1 MIPAGRYSHTCD
13 CVDLADLAGRRCLIV
28 GGRQS
33 AFEWAALLRE
43 RGAAAVYVCHRHD
56 TPAFVESDWSWV
68 NPMLAKFAREPAWY
82 RDLADSDREKL
93 NQRFWRE
100 GRMKLE
106 PWLAPRLDHPSV
118 ELMPNTN
125 VSSCRESSGGALQV
139 DLDNGQMRAVDHVI
153 FATGYKVDMA
163 RVPFLSQRL
172 RDGMKTEDGF
182 PVLDAA
188 MQTTL
193 PGLYVTS
200 LPATRAFGLFFGFTS
215 AVRASAII
223 VGSALRHAGHRRSR
237 DRRGV

>member
-1 MIPAGRYSHTCD
+1 M
-13 CVDLADLAGRRCLIV
+13 
-28 GGRQS
+28 
-33 AFEWAALLRE
+33 
-43 RGAAAVYVCHRHD
+43 
-56 TPAFVESDWSWV
+56 
-68 NPMLAKFAREPAWY
+68 
-82 RDLADSDREKL
+82 
-93 NQRFWRE
+93 
-100 GRMKLE
+100 
-106 PWLAPRLDHPSV
+106 
-118 ELMPNTN
+118 N

-237 DRRGV
+237 DRRDV